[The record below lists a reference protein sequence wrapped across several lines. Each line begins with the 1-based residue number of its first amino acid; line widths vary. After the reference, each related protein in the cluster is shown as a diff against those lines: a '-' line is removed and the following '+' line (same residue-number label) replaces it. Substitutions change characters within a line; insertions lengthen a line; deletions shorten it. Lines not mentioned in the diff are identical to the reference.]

1 MPAFMVCRV
10 LESSN
15 ANESSFPL
23 QPWLR
28 QDFLQSTMRKRAFVS
43 NLHLGRG
50 ACRQSRRQIL
60 LVKKISRRNG
70 LAKEIVQNL
79 RDALAQFRVR
89 GKLCLKLPPELC
101 RACFDDRHN
110 VRRMRL
116 GFLAIVP
123 RFRRAPD
130 IVIAVKREPGV

>member
-1 MPAFMVCRV
+1 MVCRV

-23 QPWLR
+23 QLWLR
-28 QDFLQSTMRKRAFVS
+28 QDFLQSTMRKRAFVP
-43 NLHLGRG
+43 NLHLGRS
-50 ACRQSRRQIL
+50 ACRQSRRQIF

-101 RACFDDRHN
+101 PVRARFDDRHN

-116 GFLAIVP
+116 RFLAIVP
-123 RFRRAPD
+123 RFRRASD
-130 IVIAVKREPGV
+130 IVIAVKESRV